1 MSRKRHSFLFG
12 QNGRR
17 LAEMAGGSWDFEH
30 GYSIRQHSHR
40 EDQLLF
46 ASAGVMTVETNE
58 GIWVVPPL
66 RAVWIPAE
74 TAHGVTMSGRVSMRT
89 LYFVPT
95 LCRTLPRRCLVT
107 NISSLMR
114 ELILHAC
121 DLSTLRRRVAR
132 ERHVIELI
140 LDQLKLVDS
149 VPVQLPH
156 PRDSRARK
164 LADLLRANPR
174 EQRPLEVLSMKC
186 GASKRTMQRLF
197 ADESGMS
204 FSRWRQRARL
214 VHAMQRLAAGQSV
227 TNAALDAGY
236 STTSAFISM
245 FRKQL
250 GTTPTRY
257 LDAVDGLRPSE
268 APRYRPKVGIV

>member
-1 MSRKRHSFLFG
+1 MSQTRHAFLFG
-12 QNGRR
+12 EDGRR
-17 LAEMAGGSWDFEH
+17 TAEMAGGSWDFAH
-30 GYSIRQHSHR
+30 GHVIRRHSHL

-46 ASAGVMTVETNE
+46 ASEGVMTVETSE

-89 LYFVPT
+89 LYLSPN
-95 LCRTLPRRCLVT
+95 LCRTVPRRCLVI
-107 NISSLMR
+107 NISALLR

-121 DLSTLRRRVAR
+121 EFSKLRKRVDA

-140 LDQLKLVDS
+140 LDQLKFVES

-156 PRDSRARK
+156 PRDSRAKK
-164 LADLLRANPR
+164 LADILRANPR
-174 EQRPLEVLSMKC
+174 DPRPLDALSMEC
-186 GASKRTMQRLF
+186 GAGKRTMQRLF
-197 ADESGMS
+197 AEETGMS

-214 VHAMQRLAAGQSV
+214 IHAMQSLAAGQSV
-227 TNAALDAGY
+227 TNAAFDAGY

-257 LDAVDGLRPSE
+257 LSAAD
-268 APRYRPKVGIV
+268 

>member
-1 MSRKRHSFLFG
+1 MSQICHSFLFG
-12 QNGRR
+12 EDGRR
-17 LAEMAGGSWDFEH
+17 VAEMAGGSWDFAH
-30 GYSIRQHSHR
+30 GHSIRRHSHV

-46 ASAGVMTVETNE
+46 ASEGVMTVETCE

-74 TAHGVTMSGRVSMRT
+74 TAHGVGMSGRVSMRT
-89 LYFVPT
+89 LYISPR
-95 LCRTLPRRCLVT
+95 LCRSLPRRCLVI
-107 NISSLMR
+107 NVSSLLR

-121 DLSTLRRRVAR
+121 EFSKLRRRVVA

-140 LDQLKLVDS
+140 LDQLKLVES

-156 PRDSRARK
+156 PHDVRARK

-174 EQRPLEVLSMKC
+174 EQRPLEELSMKC

-197 ADESGMS
+197 AEESGMS

-214 VHAMQRLAAGQSV
+214 IHAMQSLAAGQSV
-227 TNAALDAGY
+227 TNAALEAGY

-250 GTTPTRY
+250 GTTPARY
-257 LDAVDGLRPSE
+257 LGGS
-268 APRYRPKVGIV
+268 

>member
-1 MSRKRHSFLFG
+1 
-12 QNGRR
+12 
-17 LAEMAGGSWDFEH
+17 MAGGSWDFVH
-30 GYSIRQHSHR
+30 GHSIRRHSHL

-46 ASAGVMTVETNE
+46 ASEGVMTVETDE

-74 TAHGVTMSGRVSMRT
+74 TTHGVDMSGRVSMRT
-89 LYFVPT
+89 LYFAQR
-95 LCRTLPRRCLVT
+95 LCRTLPRRCLVI
-107 NISSLMR
+107 NISSLLR

-121 DLSTLRRRVAR
+121 ALSKLRRRVAS

-140 LDQLKLVDS
+140 LDQLKVVES

-156 PRDSRARK
+156 PRDVRAKK

-174 EQRPLEVLSMKC
+174 EARPLEELSMKC

-197 ADESGMS
+197 AEESGMS

-214 VHAMQRLAAGQSV
+214 IHAMQSLAAGQSV
-227 TNAALDAGY
+227 TEAALEAGY

-250 GTTPTRY
+250 GTTPARY
-257 LDAVDGLRPSE
+257 LAASD
-268 APRYRPKVGIV
+268 

>member
-1 MSRKRHSFLFG
+1 MSQTRHSFLFDE
-12 QNGRR
+12 NGHR
-17 LAEMAGGSWDFEH
+17 LAEMAGGSWDFAH
-30 GYSIRQHSHR
+30 GHVIRMHSHV

-46 ASAGVMTVETNE
+46 ASQGVMTVETNE

-74 TAHGVTMSGRVSMRT
+74 TAHGVAMSGLVSMRT
-89 LYFVPT
+89 LYFSPR
-95 LCRTLPRRCLVT
+95 LCRTIPRRCLVL
-107 NISSLMR
+107 NIPPLLR
-114 ELILHAC
+114 ELVLHAC
-121 DLSTLRRRVAR
+121 GFSKLRRQVAT

-140 LDQLKLVDS
+140 LDQLRLVES

-174 EQRPLEVLSMKC
+174 EQRPLEALAMKC

-197 ADESGMS
+197 AEESGMS

-214 VHAMQRLAAGQSV
+214 VHAMQILAAGQSV

-236 STTSAFISM
+236 SSTSAFISM

-257 LDAVDGLRPSE
+257 LAVEGR
-268 APRYRPKVGIV
+268 

>member
-1 MSRKRHSFLFG
+1 MLQARHTFLFG
-12 QNGRR
+12 ESGRR
-17 LAEMAGGSWDFEH
+17 LAEMAGGAWDFSH
-30 GYSIRQHSHR
+30 GHVIKRHFHV

-46 ASAGVMTVETNE
+46 ASKGVMTVETDE

-74 TAHGVTMSGRVSMRT
+74 TEHRVSMSGRVLMRT
-89 LYFVPT
+89 LYFWPG
-95 LCRTLPRRCLVT
+95 LCRTLPRRCLVM
-107 NISSLMR
+107 NISPLLR
-114 ELILHAC
+114 ELILHA
-121 DLSTLRRRVAR
+121 SRFPKLRKRVAT
-132 ERHVIELI
+132 ERHVVELI
-140 LDQLKLVDS
+140 LDQLQLVES

-156 PRDSRARK
+156 PSDLRARK
-164 LADLLRANPR
+164 LADILRANPG
-174 EQRPLEVLSMKC
+174 EQRPLEVLSIEC

-197 ADESGMS
+197 AEESGMS

-214 VHAMQRLAAGQSV
+214 IHAMQSLAAGQSV

-257 LDAVDGLRPSE
+257 LSGADS
-268 APRYRPKVGIV
+268 

>member
-1 MSRKRHSFLFG
+1 MSRTCHSILFNR
-12 QNGRR
+12 NGLRI
-17 LAEMAGGSWDFEH
+17 AEMAAGVWDFAH
-30 GYSIRQHSHR
+30 GHVIARHSHI

-46 ASAGVMTVETNE
+46 ASKGVMTVETDE

-74 TAHGVTMSGRVSMRT
+74 VAHGVAMSGHVSMRT
-89 LYFVPT
+89 LYILRK
-95 LCRTLPRRCLVT
+95 LCKTVPRRCQVI
-107 NISSLMR
+107 NISSLLR

-121 DLSTLRRRVAR
+121 QFSKLRMKVAA

-140 LDQLKLVDS
+140 RDQMKTVES
-149 VPVQLPH
+149 IPVQLPH
-156 PRDSRARK
+156 PRDHRAKR
-164 LADLLRANPR
+164 LADRLRANPS
-174 EQRPLEVLSMKC
+174 EQRSLETLSMEC

-197 ADESGMS
+197 AEESGMS
-204 FSRWRQRARL
+204 FSRWRQQARL
-214 VHAMQRLAAGQSV
+214 IHALQTLAAGQSV

-250 GTTPTRY
+250 GTTPARY
-257 LDAVDGLRPSE
+257 LAAAE
-268 APRYRPKVGIV
+268 

>member
-1 MSRKRHSFLFG
+1 MSQTRHSFLFDED
-12 QNGRR
+12 GRR
-17 LAEMAGGSWDFEH
+17 VAEMAGGSWDFAH
-30 GYSIRQHSHR
+30 GYSIRRHSHL

-46 ASAGVMTVETNE
+46 ASEGVMTVETSE
-58 GIWVVPPL
+58 GVWIVPPL

-74 TAHGVTMSGRVSMRT
+74 TAHGVGMSGRVSMRT
-89 LYFVPT
+89 IYFSPR
-95 LCRTLPRRCLVT
+95 LCRTLPRRCLVI
-107 NISSLMR
+107 NISSLLR

-121 DLSTLRRRVAR
+121 KFSKLRRRVAA

-140 LDQLKLVDS
+140 LDQLKLVES

-156 PRDSRARK
+156 PRDARARK
-164 LADLLRANPR
+164 LADLLRANPC
-174 EQRPLEVLSMKC
+174 EDRPLEKLSMKC

-197 ADESGMS
+197 AEECGMS

-214 VHAMQRLAAGQSV
+214 IRAMQSLGVGQSV
-227 TNAALDAGY
+227 TDAALEAGY
-236 STTSAFISM
+236 SSTSAFISM

-257 LDAVDGLRPSE
+257 LAASD
-268 APRYRPKVGIV
+268 

>member
-1 MSRKRHSFLFG
+1 MSQTRHSFLFG
-12 QNGRR
+12 EDGRR
-17 LAEMAGGSWDFEH
+17 IAEMAGGSWDFAH
-30 GYSIRQHSHR
+30 GYSIRRHSHL

-46 ASAGVMTVETNE
+46 ASEGVMTVETKE

-66 RAVWIPAE
+66 RAVWIPAQTE
-74 TAHGVTMSGRVSMRT
+74 HGVCMSGRVSMRT
-89 LYFVPT
+89 LYLSPR
-95 LCRTLPRRCLVT
+95 LCRTLPRRCLVI
-107 NISSLMR
+107 NISSLLR

-121 DLSTLRRRVAR
+121 EFSKLRRRLVA
-132 ERHVIELI
+132 ERHVIELL
-140 LDQLKLVDS
+140 LDQLKLVES

-156 PRDSRARK
+156 PHDARARK

-174 EQRPLEVLSMKC
+174 ERRPLEELSMKC

-197 ADESGMS
+197 VEESGMS

-214 VHAMQRLAAGQSV
+214 IHAMQSLAAGRSV
-227 TNAALDAGY
+227 TDAALEAGY

-250 GTTPTRY
+250 GTTPARY
-257 LDAVDGLRPSE
+257 LTASS
-268 APRYRPKVGIV
+268 

>member
-1 MSRKRHSFLFG
+1 MSQTRHSFLFSPKG
-12 QNGRR
+12 SR
-17 LAEMAGGSWDFEH
+17 LAEMAGGAWDFKH
-30 GYSIRQHSHR
+30 GYAIRRHAHL

-46 ASAGVMTVETNE
+46 ASEGVMTVETDE

-74 TAHGVTMSGRVSMRT
+74 TMHGVAMSGQVSMRT
-89 LYFVPT
+89 LYFLPK
-95 LCRTLPRRCLVT
+95 LCRALPRRCLVI
-107 NISSLMR
+107 NISSLLR

-121 DLSTLRRRVAR
+121 QFSRLRRRVAQ
-132 ERHVIELI
+132 ERHIIELI

-156 PRDSRARK
+156 PHDPRARK
-164 LADLLRANPR
+164 LADLLRADPR
-174 EQRPLEVLSMKC
+174 EQRPLEVLSREC

-197 ADESGMS
+197 AEESGMS
-204 FSRWRQRARL
+204 FSRWRQRARMIY
-214 VHAMQRLAAGQSV
+214 AMQRLAAGQSV
-227 TNAALDAGY
+227 TNTAFDAGY

-257 LDAVDGLRPSE
+257 LGAADKNE
-268 APRYRPKVGIV
+268 RYRTVANSIRP